1 MWRDTY
7 GRWHGTGGVGDVW
20 GMLLVLLLIVIDE
33 PSR

>member
-7 GRWHGTGGVGDVW
+7 GRRHVRGGVGDVW
-20 GMLLVLLLIVIDE
+20 GLLRVLLLIVIDE